1 MNFEFIGRW
10 INYLAFIP
18 YAHLHAMIFGC
29 ALKCPLNCNF
39 MAIATLLRIVLFGW
53 IFRKIF
59 QAPKIFVPHEQI
71 YVFNMN
77 TIFMQLS
84 QPVDEVKLKLLKVN
98 SVHKSPINFTILLY
112 FIFYS
117 IVTTRNT
124 LLKPSVTHFHSSAEH
139 CPLLTLQF
147 TSTFY
152 LTFSIN

>member
-1 MNFEFIGRW
+1 MSTELELYGHRHFAAYCVFW
-10 INYLAFIP
+10 
-18 YAHLHAMIFGC
+18 M
-29 ALKCPLNCNF
+29 
-39 MAIATLLRIVLFGW
+39 

-147 TSTFY
+147 PSTFY